1 MNYDIILK
9 IKQIGSKKIMQYNEK
24 LRQIREDKDLTQTQ
38 IAKLLNVSQ
47 ITYSQYER
55 GVRSLP
61 IEHLKTLCLYYG
73 IKSDYILG
81 IPNTLDYPERK

>member
-1 MNYDIILK
+1 MK
-9 IKQIGSKKIMQYNEK
+9 YNEI
-24 LRQIREDKDLTQTQ
+24 LRELREDRDLTQTE

-61 IEHLKTLCLYYG
+61 LASH
-73 IKSDYILG
+73 S
-81 IPNTLDYPERK
+81 NF